1 MCSKKV
7 LVAMSG
13 GVDSCATAILMK
25 NKGYTPIGAT
35 MRLHNSSCTTDKD
48 ISDAQNAC
56 EILKI
61 PHHVVDFS
69 GDFENYVIKDFVS
82 AYENGLTP
90 NPCIECNYKL
100 KFDKLFEF
108 SKEQNCDFI
117 ATGHYARVE
126 FSEKYGRRVLKKAL
140 DTKKDQ
146 SYVLYRLSSEKIERV
161 IFPLG
166 YVTSKDETRQLVNEA
181 GIPIGKKKESQDIC
195 FVPDGDYSKF
205 IEEYTKKS
213 YPVGDFVTTDGK
225 FLGKHKGIIRY
236 TIGQRKGLGLALPRS
251 MYVVD
256 KNLETNQ
263 VVIGDPPD
271 LMSKELYAS
280 SVVLSAV
287 DKIDAPIKVKA
298 KVRYNQSEQ
307 DAYAVM
313 ENGLLH
319 VIFVEEQRAI
329 SPGQS
334 VVLYDG
340 DIVLGGGKIITV
352 KK

>member
-319 VIFVEEQRAI
+319 VVFDEPQRAI
-329 SPGQS
+329 SKGQS

-340 DIVLGGGKIITV
+340 DIVVGGGIIV
-352 KK
+352 